1 MRTSQIWFFL
11 FIASLTCNI
20 TYAQSGDQDEA
31 SVNRNGSV
39 VEPVI
44 EHDENS
50 EWVLVFNDPRPAR
63 LQGWI
68 RNSYSKGSGEYRGSL
83 DLERFGRSM
92 ATKYKMELRDQWL
105 IPSLGVYC
113 LVVRFNDDESKTMAN
128 LKMNKA
134 VKWIQASNDF
144 KLLSVNSNSS
154 SSEQSQPTQIDGN
167 YVIKNADG
175 NGVVIAIIDS
185 AVDDSHQDL
194 NGQIDQSGDFVVAGT
209 SSNSS
214 SNTEQRPGEQHG
226 TAIAGVVIADRDT
239 KLGVAG
245 VAPGATLRAYRGC
258 WENSDTQQTN
268 CNTLSL
274 ARALDAVISNNAD
287 ILNLSLSG
295 PKDILLDL
303 LVQRLIDRGT
313 LVVTAFDPARPTTSR
328 FPTQREG
335 VLVVRAQDLDE
346 KHTAFFTAPG
356 ARVVTSPG
364 NTYDFMHG
372 HSIASAYT
380 SGLLALR
387 KQVFET
393 QYSNSKNKIDW
404 RTVSRDEAAED
415 LLNDIIGD
423 TNISPDNTTTAIQ

>member
-1 MRTSQIWFFL
+1 MRINQTL
-11 FIASLTCNI
+11 LTILITLMVCNI
-20 TYAQSGDQDEA
+20 ALAQNNIKTVASAQINDQVGET
-31 SVNRNGSV
+31 N
-39 VEPVI
+39 ETT
-44 EHDENS
+44 

-63 LQGWI
+63 AQGWI

-113 LVVRFNDDESKTMAN
+113 LVVKFNGDESKTMAS
-128 LKMNKA
+128 LKKNKA

-144 KLLSVNSNSS
+144 KLLSVDNSS
-154 SSEQSQPTQIDGN
+154 KLNKLPQPDSIDN
-167 YVIKNADG
+167 NNAIKNADG

-209 SSNSS
+209 DSD
-214 SNTEQRPGEQHG
+214 TKERLGELHG
-226 TAIAGVVIADRDT
+226 TAIAGVMIADRDT

-245 VAPGATLRAYRGC
+245 VAPGATLKAYRGC
-258 WENSDTQQTN
+258 WEDSDTHQTN

-274 ARALDAVISNNAD
+274 ARALDAVLSNDAD

-313 LVVTAFDPARPTTSR
+313 LVVTAFDPARPTASR

-346 KHTAFFTAPG
+346 KHKSFFTAPG

-393 QYSNSKNKIDW
+393 QANGRVKVDW
-404 RTVSRDEAAED
+404 RAISRDGAAED
-415 LLNDIIGD
+415 LLNDIL
-423 TNISPDNTTTAIQ
+423 SPNNGTTTIQ